1 MDQLFNNRELAVVF
15 WSFILLSWA
24 FTKEG
29 VRDSAKH
36 VLSAFFHPIILT
48 LFALMGGYVYLVVGA
63 LYSVGLWNYEQFKA
77 TILWFIF
84 VASVE
89 LFKANTIYDEEGYF
103 KKSILG
109 HFKLLVVF
117 EFIVAFQSYSLIA
130 ELIIVPVS
138 SYAVLM
144 LAYSELREE
153 YKPVENILSW
163 ALFVFGAFMVSYG
176 FYFIYSN
183 FGEFAELKTLMDFT
197 TPIIL
202 SVLLLPF
209 IFVISVYMLYERI
222 LVRVNIYTD
231 NKSHRMYAKFKALIH
246 FKGDHNG
253 LNKWLAFS
261 CMSDFESRKKID
273 ESIISFNIRKDE
285 MV

>member
-1 MDQLFNNRELAVVF
+1 MDQLFSNRELAVVF
-15 WSFILLSWA
+15 WSFIFLSWA

-36 VLSAFFHPIILT
+36 VLRALFHPIILT
-48 LFALMGGYVYLVVGA
+48 LFVLMGGYVYLFVGA

-117 EFIVAFQSYSLIA
+117 EFIVAFQSFSLIA

-138 SYAVLM
+138 SYVVLM
-144 LAYSELREE
+144 LALSELKEE
-153 YKPVENILSW
+153 YKPVENVLSW
-163 ALFVFGAFMVSYG
+163 ALSIFGAFMVGYG
-176 FYFIYSN
+176 LYFIYSN
-183 FGEFAELKTLMDFT
+183 FGEFAELKTFMNFM

-231 NKSHRMYAKFKALIH
+231 NKSHRIYAKFKALIH
-246 FKGDHNG
+246 FKRDHKG

-261 CMSDFESRKKID
+261 CMSDFESREKID